1 MRRAI
6 FTVCVNCL
14 VPHATVLL
22 QSASRFLPDFDQFL
36 VLADEP
42 HGAVVYPPDCTV
54 LPARGLGVPD
64 FPSFAFRYDSME
76 LSAALKPFMFL
87 HLLRDQG
94 YTDCLYFDPDVEL
107 FGPLSTVT
115 SVLGGNAS
123 LLLTPHLL
131 TPVEGMEGADDISVL
146 RAGVYNLG
154 FLGARAT
161 DEAFE
166 VLAWWARWLRWQ
178 CVNDQPIGLFVDQKF
193 VDLVPGFAPGVR
205 ILRDPTLN
213 VAGWNVRQ
221 RDFVPDAPG
230 GPAVGGRP
238 LGFFHYSGL
247 VGSCDDHADGQPP
260 AFPDGTM
267 PNGLQRFVDGYAAR
281 LRAAGDG
288 WIPRGSYAYGRFVSG
303 TPIPTMARRM
313 FRDDYPAWPADPFE
327 NFEAWMHLPALG
339 AAVGLGS
346 AVPSLIMHWLKA
358 RSPAVAQ
365 ISLDRS
371 EGAAQ
376 LVRWWLEQGGEMDLD
391 QRLLAPQALA
401 VGQRATAVQAC
412 CPPRDPARP
421 DVSIVAPFRDESA
434 ACTLGRAL
442 GFGLVRLVERLE
454 KVDGSSDQ
462 TANGRVLVLSMPW
475 NQLASMRSKLLA
487 NSYKIFVPGA
497 EWLPDMGPPLDALQ
511 HIDEIWAPTKFMQ
524 GRIVGATEVPV
535 LHMPVPMIWSAAPMA
550 RWLRPLLPESRYVLA
565 VADALPGDGG
575 LSAAVAA
582 YVAAFG
588 TQRARARPALVIRAA
603 GAAGEPE
610 RQSWPGGLEDAF
622 VVDQRMSGPDELT
635 LIAGAACLLSAQR
648 GEAIGFPIAR
658 AMACGVPVVATDYG
672 GSTDLLTPETGYPVD
687 FELRRRGDVT
697 MAEIDPQH
705 ARWQLRE
712 VFDQPDEA
720 RRRAANANRLL
731 ATSYSP
737 ASIANRQL
745 ERLGA
750 LGLL

>member
-6 FTVCVNCL
+6 FTVCANHL

-22 QSASRFLPDFDQFL
+22 QSVNRFLPDFDRFL

-64 FPSFAFRYDSME
+64 FAGFAFRYDSME
-76 LSAALKPFMFL
+76 FSAALKPFMFL

-94 YTDCLYFDPDVEL
+94 YTECLYFDPDIEL
-107 FGPLSTVT
+107 FGPLPTVT
-115 SVLGGNAS
+115 SVLGGDAS

-131 TPVEGMEGADDISVL
+131 TPVEGAEGADDVSVL

-193 VDLVPGFAPGVR
+193 IDLVPGFAPGAR

-221 RDFVPDAPG
+221 RDFVPDASG

-247 VGSCDDHADGQPP
+247 VGSCADHAGGQPP
-260 AFPDGTM
+260 AFPDGAL

-288 WIPRGSYAYGRFVSG
+288 WIPRGSYAYGRFASG
-303 TPIPTMARRM
+303 TPIPAMARRM
-313 FRDDYPAWPADPFE
+313 FRDDHPAWPGDPFE
-327 NFEAWMHLPALG
+327 TFEAWMHLPAVG

-346 AVPSLIMHWLKA
+346 AIPSLIMQWLQA
-358 RSPAVAQ
+358 RTPAVAR

-376 LVRWWLEQGGEMDLD
+376 LVQWWLAQGGDMGLD
-391 QRLLAPQALA
+391 PRLLAPQALA
-401 VGQRATAVQAC
+401 VGRRAIAVRAC

-421 DVSIVAPFRDESA
+421 DISIVAPFRDESA
-434 ACTLGRAL
+434 ASTVGRAL
-442 GFGLVRLVERLE
+442 GFGLVRRVERLE
-454 KVDGSSDQ
+454 KVDSLSDQ
-462 TANGRVLVLSMPW
+462 ASSGRVLVFSVPW
-475 NQLASMRSKLLA
+475 NQLSSMSSRLRV
-487 NSYKIFVPGA
+487 NSYKVFVPGA
-497 EWLPDMGPPLDALQ
+497 EWLPDVGLLRDGLRE
-511 HIDEIWAPTKFMQ
+511 IDEIWAPTQFMQ
-524 GRIVGATEVPV
+524 GRIVGATDVPV
-535 LHMPVPMIWSAAPMA
+535 LHMPVPLIWSAAPMPC
-550 RWLRPLLPESRYVLA
+550 WLRPLLPEGPYVLA
-565 VADALPGDGG
+565 MADALPGEGG
-575 LSAAVAA
+575 LPAAVAA
-582 YVAAFG
+582 YGAAFG
-588 TQRARARPALVIRAA
+588 LQRAPGRPALVIRAA
-603 GAAGEPE
+603 GEPG
-610 RQSWPGGLEDAF
+610 RQSWLDSPEDAV
-622 VVDQRMSGPDELT
+622 VVDQPMSGPDELT

-648 GEAIGFPIAR
+648 GEAIGFSIAR

-672 GSTDLLTPETGYPVD
+672 GSNDLLTPDTGYPVD
-687 FELRRRGDVT
+687 FELRRHGDVA

-712 VFDQPDEA
+712 VFDRPDEA
-720 RRRAANANRLL
+720 RRRAANASRLL
-731 ATSYSP
+731 ATRYDP
-737 ASIANRQL
+737 PSIANRQV